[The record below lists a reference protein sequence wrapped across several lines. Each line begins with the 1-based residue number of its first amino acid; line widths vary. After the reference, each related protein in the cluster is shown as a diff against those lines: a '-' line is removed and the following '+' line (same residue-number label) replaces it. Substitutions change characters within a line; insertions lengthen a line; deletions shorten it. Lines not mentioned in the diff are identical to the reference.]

1 MESSTNFSKASEIS
15 KIVNAFFPF
24 GDFFYILQ
32 QEEYSSAR
40 FLKWLPRF
48 FFRRNFQVR
57 DTLKYTKR
65 VKSSFAFVI
74 VIWLESFFL
83 ATQFFSLRLL
93 PALILAVLWLIAI
106 PLFVLAGNW
115 ILSPYYN
122 YARKGVMRR
131 ATAAVRAQKDLK
143 IVAVAGSFGKTTT
156 KNFIYQFARYNFAT
170 QMVSGNI
177 NTPLGIAMWINAYLK
192 PGTQLLIVEM
202 DGYARSEYVA
212 SVAIAPADV
221 AIITNIGDQ
230 HLERFGSKATLALAL
245 GEVFAGAKP
254 GAKLLCT
261 VETAAALGNPWEGS
275 RELVTVATDD
285 ALAIIDAAT
294 KKNFSAS
301 NLINLAFAVKAA
313 QLLQIPRGFILDAC
327 AKIELPD
334 RRQKEAEW
342 HGYTAIDDSYN
353 ISLTTA
359 RAGLEAAAAVAKRE
373 GKKLLV
379 VTAGIPELS
388 PAEKDGNKRLGEA
401 IAARA
406 DHAAILNSIF
416 AREIAKGVRGAPTIS
431 AITGDAGANGK
442 NGAGNGTTKKYSI
455 FKDLAS
461 FLAKA
466 PAQFPLEEWVVLVQP
481 ELTDLYY

>member
-1 MESSTNFSKASEIS
+1 MESSNNLSRVS
-15 KIVNAFFPF
+15 KIAKIVTAFFPF
-24 GDFFYILQ
+24 SDFFYILQ

-83 ATQFFSLRLL
+83 AAQYFSLRPV
-93 PALILAVLWLIAI
+93 PALILAVIWLITI
-106 PLFVLAGNW
+106 PLFVFAGNW
-115 ILSPYYN
+115 VLSPYYN
-122 YARKGVMRR
+122 HRKKVVMRR
-131 ATAAVRAQKDLK
+131 AAAAVRAQKDLK

-156 KNFIYQFARYNFAT
+156 KNFIYQFTRFNFAT

-177 NTPLGIAMWINAYLK
+177 NTPLGIAMWVNAYLK

-202 DGYARSEYVA
+202 DAYQRGEIAA
-212 SVAIAPADV
+212 SASIAPADV

-230 HLERFGSKATLALAL
+230 HLERFGSKAALALAL
-245 GEVFAGAKP
+245 REIFAGAKP

-261 VETAAALGNPWEGS
+261 EETAAALGAGGSAGKAWEGS
-275 RELVTVATDD
+275 REMVTITDD
-285 ALAIIDAAT
+285 ALAIIPAAM
-294 KKNFSAS
+294 KKNFSTS
-301 NLINLAFAVKAA
+301 NQINLAFAVKAA
-313 QLLQIPRGFILDAC
+313 QLLRVPKSFILDAC
-327 AKIELPD
+327 AKIELPG
-334 RRQKEAEW
+334 RRQKEGEW
-342 HGYTAIDDSYN
+342 HGYIAIDDTYN

-359 RAGLEAAAAVAKRE
+359 RAGLEAAAALAKRL
-373 GKKLLV
+373 GKKLVV
-379 VTAGIPELS
+379 VTAGIPELG
-388 PAEKDGNKRLGEA
+388 PDEKDGNKLLGEA

-406 DHAAILNSIF
+406 DYAAILGSIF
-416 AREIAKGVRGAPTIS
+416 ARAIAKGVCSAATGT
-431 AITGDAGANGK
+431 AIT
-442 NGAGNGTTKKYSI
+442 AGNGVNKRYSI
-455 FKDLAS
+455 FKNLTA

-466 PAQFPLEEWVVLVQP
+466 PAQFPPEEWVVLAQP